1 MTATAKQELYD
12 LAEQSREDQESP
24 RQHLSK
30 DDVVS
35 AIHEYDISK
44 QKSQEQALQEQ
55 RQRDIEQRRQEEKQE
70 LLEISETVKVSL
82 KEEMAKDKDFAKLVQ
97 NSDLPGNLVEY
108 IAEIGEADEAPLI
121 IRELA
126 NNEEYQQTLKRSKT
140 AVGIKRLISKVRK
153 DVLTGGSQGN
163 IPPMLKKNIPN
174 YNPNTTTLDYDQDFY
189 SDLAMRHGI

>member
-12 LAEQSREDQESP
+12 LADQSREDQETP
-24 RQHLSK
+24 REPLSK

-44 QKSQEQALQEQ
+44 QKSQETAEQEQ
-55 RQRDIEQRRQEEKQE
+55 RQRDIEQRRNEEKQE
-70 LLEISETVKVSL
+70 LLEISETVKASL

-97 NSDLPGNLVEY
+97 NTDLPGNLVEY
-108 IAEIGEADEAPLI
+108 IAEVGEAEEAPLI
-121 IRELA
+121 VRELA

-140 AVGIKRLISKVRK
+140 PVGIKRLISKVRK
-153 DVLTGGSQGN
+153 DILTGGTQGK